1 MTGSK
6 DDTLVPFPT
15 YRCDDCGHV
24 NEDFRLFDEGNKT
37 NLIS

>member
-6 DDTLVPFPT
+6 EDTLVPFPT

-24 NEDFRLFDEGNKT
+24 NLDFALFDEDNKT
-37 NLIS
+37 NLIQ